1 MAKLNEK
8 KTNYT
13 VFTRVQTE
21 FSTRLFLNGK
31 VLERKKFTKLLGV
44 WLQEDGGWGKNTE
57 ETCKAAY
64 QRISMLTKLRYAGET
79 IENLLHIYKQFIRSK
94 LEYCMVAMHSSMS
107 QQQSSSLERC
117 QAVSL
122 RIILQENYVSYEAAM
137 EMTGLE
143 TLSARRQKRC
153 LDFSL
158 KSIRHEQ
165 NKRFFPRNPNIENEM
180 NIREREEFVVN
191 FGRTKSYQMSAIPY
205 CQRLL
210 NAHFS
215 KIKKNNV

>member
-1 MAKLNEK
+1 
-8 KTNYT
+8 
-13 VFTRVQTE
+13 
-21 FSTRLFLNGK
+21 
-31 VLERKKFTKLLGV
+31 
-44 WLQEDGGWGKNTE
+44 
-57 ETCKAAY
+57 
-64 QRISMLTKLRYAGET
+64 
-79 IENLLHIYKQFIRSK
+79 
-94 LEYCMVAMHSSMS
+94 MVAMHSSMT

-143 TLSARRQKRC
+143 TLSARCQKRC

-165 NKRFFPRNPNIENEM
+165 NKRFSPRNPNIENEM

-210 NAHFS
+210 NVHFS
-215 KIKKNNV
+215 ELKKNNV